1 METTIKA
8 IVDTTEG
15 VTASVIWR
23 GNGFDLSWR
32 SSEPIDVTSYEQ
44 RRATIAQR
52 RNLVA
57 RLRKFEVA
65 ARTTAGTAM
74 SFAGFTRE
82 SANVDF
88 TQKLKNDSGVVL
100 KPCKR

>member
-1 METTIKA
+1 MRNYKVGDYLLVKLSGGRIVETTIKA

-57 RLRKFEVA
+57 RLRKF
-65 ARTTAGTAM
+65 TAWQ
-74 SFAGFTRE
+74 RE
-82 SANVDF
+82 
-88 TQKLKNDSGVVL
+88 QQQE
-100 KPCKR
+100 PQ

>member
-1 METTIKA
+1 MGLLADAQDLGLVGKTRGGA
-8 IVDTTEG
+8 AAQLG
-15 VTASVIWR
+15 SASAQV
-23 GNGFDLSWR
+23 
-32 SSEPIDVTSYEQ
+32 
-44 RRATIAQR
+44 RRM
-52 RNLVA
+52 
-57 RLRKFEVA
+57 A
-65 ARTTAGTAM
+65 ARTTAARTAI